1 MLKFASVYYP
11 PTCFEATCTRHPS
24 CTAINV
30 HATSGCDVPRGR
42 RSCGDM
48 FIGLI
53 GHYRPSNGVFMAVSK
68 MQEFLTPSKNRR
80 SPGCG
85 LRACPRPVPT
95 PSKFLPMYRGP
106 NWTVWARFLVTSW
119 GFKGRMMLN
128 VCLIRRLLQWESEI
142 GNMLATNSPC
152 ISMPFSTLVHDFP
165 PGYYLLN
172 NLKAAVPTTAPKAA
186 MAKKKPS
193 TKTGAFPHDE
203 CFWNNTQPLGRFI
216 GL

>member
-1 MLKFASVYYP
+1 MCTLKFSLDSHKRSKDQLTRLHTVVKPFAHLLGSVLKFAGVYYP
-11 PTCFEATCTRHPS
+11 PKCFEATCRRHPS

-48 FIGLI
+48 VIGLI

-68 MQEFLTPSKNRR
+68 MQENWKPIWFLTPSKNRR

-119 GFKGRMMLN
+119 GFKGKMMLN

-152 ISMPFSTLVHDFP
+152 ISMPFSTLVHDF
-165 PGYYLLN
+165 
-172 NLKAAVPTTAPKAA
+172 
-186 MAKKKPS
+186 S
-193 TKTGAFPHDE
+193 TRILFAE
-203 CFWNNTQPLGRFI
+203 
-216 GL
+216 

>member
-1 MLKFASVYYP
+1 MKFASVYYP

-95 PSKFLPMYRGP
+95 PSKVLPMYRGP

-152 ISMPFSTLVHDFP
+152 ISMPFSTLVHDF
-165 PGYYLLN
+165 
-172 NLKAAVPTTAPKAA
+172 
-186 MAKKKPS
+186 S
-193 TKTGAFPHDE
+193 TRILFAE
-203 CFWNNTQPLGRFI
+203 
-216 GL
+216 